1 MNAVIA
7 SGVLSHLSQRFITKI
22 SLLVLLPRVAFISW
36 SFAWLEPFRESV
48 TNELF
53 ILLLDRL
60 ALLRIKAVL
69 LRLVGLDPCV
79 LVVLAQVVTGVAQ
92 TLIGSEGVIDVD
104 DWL

>member
-1 MNAVIA
+1 
-7 SGVLSHLSQRFITKI
+7 
-22 SLLVLLPRVAFISW
+22 
-36 SFAWLEPFRESV
+36 
-48 TNELF
+48 
-53 ILLLDRL
+53 LLLDRL